1 MTIGILIA
9 LAIILA
15 ITIAAW
21 IILNKTNKKSTTAST
36 DKQNAETTDPKKA
49 RTDLVV
55 ETLLKLNIDIRIS
68 GITEKTMLACEDI
81 IDSLINL
88 LPRIEEQDTLDGEL
102 SWTVRRIAS
111 EYLPNKCVYPYI
123 RLSQAQRDSEENIS
137 SLNQS
142 LSKLKTEITNI
153 DELIAKKDVQSFKSK
168 AEFLNQRFMT
178 DGEA

>member
-1 MTIGILIA
+1 M
-9 LAIILA
+9 
-15 ITIAAW
+15 
-21 IILNKTNKKSTTAST
+21 
-36 DKQNAETTDPKKA
+36 
-49 RTDLVV
+49 LV
-55 ETLLKLNIDIRIS
+55 
-68 GITEKTMLACEDI
+68 CEDI

>member
-1 MTIGILIA
+1 M
-9 LAIILA
+9 ILA

-21 IILNKTNKKSTTAST
+21 FTLNKASDKSTSTST
-36 DKQNAETTDPKKA
+36 DNQNSETADPNKV
-49 RTDLVV
+49 RSDLAV
-55 ETLLKLNIDIRIS
+55 ETLLKLNLDIRVS
-68 GITEKTMLACEDI
+68 GIAEKTMITCEEI
-81 IDSLINL
+81 IDSLINQ

-123 RLSQAQRDSEENIS
+123 RLSKEQRATEENTASIH
-137 SLNQS
+137 QS

-153 DELIAKKDVQSFKSK
+153 DELIAKKDAQSFKAK
-168 AEFLNQRFMT
+168 AEFLKQRFMT

>member
-1 MTIGILIA
+1 MTIGMLFG
-9 LAIILA
+9 LVVILA

-21 IILNKTNKKSTTAST
+21 FILNKASNKSTSTST
-36 DKQNAETTDPKKA
+36 DKQNVETTDPKKA
-49 RTDLVV
+49 RTDLAV
-55 ETLLKLNIDIRIS
+55 ETLLKLNLDIRVS
-68 GITEKTMLACEDI
+68 GIAEKTMIACEDI
-81 IDSLINL
+81 IDSLINQ

-123 RLSQAQRDSEENIS
+123 RLSPEQRETEENTASIH
-137 SLNQS
+137 QS

-153 DELIAKKDVQSFKSK
+153 DELIAKKDVQSFKAK
-168 AEFLNQRFMT
+168 AEFLKQRFMT